1 MIDFETVFRTA
12 GAGDPVA
19 KRVRDRCVKYWS
31 ALAVSLVHAYDPD
44 RIIIGGAVARSAGIF
59 LPVMQEHVN
68 RHAWTTAPV
77 ELLAARLGND
87 AAFFGAAAMFG
98 GTLDYI

>member
-1 MIDFETVFRTA
+1 MIDFATVFRSA
-12 GAGDPVA
+12 GAGDPLA
-19 KRVRDRCVKYWS
+19 GRVRDRCVKYWS

-44 RIIIGGAVARSAGIF
+44 RIVIGGAVARSADVF
-59 LPVMQEHVN
+59 LPVMREHVR

-77 ELLAARLGND
+77 ELHAARLGND
-87 AAFFGAAAMFG
+87 AAFYGAAAMFG